1 MFEAGRRGRRLAAL
15 GIAVFSAAFALAGCG
30 GEEEPEPVPE
40 GSIAVVGDVPITNEQ
55 YERRLRSELRG
66 VYPLTGAT
74 SSRVTLDSPRFKR
87 CISELRDQVIGSGNL
102 TRQQLVEN
110 CRLQYERLKDSTV
123 SGLIEEQW
131 FIQQAESEGI
141 ALDPAEV
148 EERLDQ
154 YIALL
159 GETPRQAGRRF
170 NSLLGRSGL
179 DREDLEVQ
187 LRAQIARQVIL
198 ANAGDA
204 GTPSDE
210 EVRDFY
216 EANPQAFGKPADR
229 TIELVAVSNEEK
241 ADEAKSQIEGG
252 TPAAQVSVEL
262 SDDVSVRA
270 ADGIVKVEQGVE
282 NPLVP
287 ESLAETVF
295 DVPEGELTGPVEAD
309 GQWYVF
315 NVLNSTKADV
325 PAFDSVQEKARRLAA
340 ADAASGGVEGTLE
353 DLEEEWRGR
362 TLCAEDY
369 VVPQCSNGS

>member
-1 MFEAGRRGRRLAAL
+1 MVEAGRWCRRLAAL
-15 GIAVFSAAFALAGCG
+15 GIAVFSVAFALAGCG
-30 GEEEPEPVPE
+30 GEEDPEPVPE

-55 YERRLRSELRG
+55 YERRLTSELRG
-66 VYPLTGAT
+66 VYPLTGVT
-74 SSRVTLDSPRFKR
+74 SSRVTLDPPRFNR
-87 CISELRDQVIGSGNL
+87 CISEVREQIIGSGGL

-123 SGLIEEQW
+123 SSLIEGQW

-141 ALDPAEV
+141 ALEPAEI
-148 EERLDQ
+148 EERLEQ

-159 GETPRQAGRRF
+159 GENPRQAERRF
-170 NSLLGRSGL
+170 KGLLEESGL

-198 ANAGDA
+198 ANASESEP
-204 GTPSDE
+204 PSDE
-210 EVRDFY
+210 EVRAFY

-229 TIELVAVSNEEK
+229 SIEVVAVSSKEK
-241 ADEAKSQIEGG
+241 ADEARSQIEGG

-262 SDDVSVRA
+262 SDDASIRA

-287 ESLAETVF
+287 EVLAEAVF
-295 DVPEGELTGPVEAD
+295 EAPEGELTGPVEAD
-309 GQWYVF
+309 GRWYVF
-315 NVLNSTKADV
+315 NVLNSTEADV
-325 PAFDSVQEKARRLAA
+325 PALETVKEKARRLAA
-340 ADAASGGVEGTLE
+340 ADAASGGVEGALE

-362 TLCAEDY
+362 TLCAEGY
-369 VVPQCSNGS
+369 VVSQCSNGP